1 MAHAESP
8 VRSSPSSQSPNAPAN
23 HGVTWP
29 TKPSSS
35 QFRLQ
40 AQSPQGYAIEWLAQ
54 GESLLLPPPP
64 STEPAAPSSDP
75 LSSDNLFNGVLIQ
88 GQGPLVSSASSHRL
102 DKLNEARGP
111 GWEFASF
118 DITNGYA
125 DRVDRFVRSIL
136 FVEPD
141 LFVLYDHIVAPAPV
155 RFQMNLALPA
165 EASVDPTWGDI
176 RSESPLHSLRIHTP
190 GLKGAPRPWKSA
202 DVSEAP
208 RLNKVARFRLEPA
221 TPGARYD
228 VITVFTY
235 SPAQPKR
242 DYAFKRLEGAA
253 AVGVRI
259 HRDGLPTLVAFKT
272 NASSEPASLTG
283 FAFSGPVGVDVF
295 RPKPAGPKTPAR

>member
-1 MAHAESP
+1 LAH
-8 VRSSPSSQSPNAPAN
+8 
-23 HGVTWP
+23 
-29 TKPSSS
+29 
-35 QFRLQ
+35 
-40 AQSPQGYAIEWLAQ
+40 
-54 GESLLLPPPP
+54 GESLLHAPPENAQPLGP
-64 STEPAAPSSDP
+64 SDATI
-75 LSSDNLFNGVLIQ
+75 SSDNLFNGVLIQ
-88 GQGPLVSSASSHRL
+88 GRGPLVSSASPHRL

-141 LFVLYDHIVAPAPV
+141 LFVLYDHIVASAPI

-165 EASVDPTWGDI
+165 EVSLDPTWGDI
-176 RSESPLHSLRIHTP
+176 RFESPLHSIRIHTP
-190 GLKGAPRPWKSA
+190 GAKGASRSWKSA
-202 DVSEAP
+202 EVSEAP
-208 RLNKVARFRLEPA
+208 QLNNAAHFRLEPT
-221 TPGARYD
+221 TPAARYD

-242 DYAFKRLEGAA
+242 DYAFKRLEGAS

-295 RPKPAGPKTPAR
+295 RPKPTGPKTPTR